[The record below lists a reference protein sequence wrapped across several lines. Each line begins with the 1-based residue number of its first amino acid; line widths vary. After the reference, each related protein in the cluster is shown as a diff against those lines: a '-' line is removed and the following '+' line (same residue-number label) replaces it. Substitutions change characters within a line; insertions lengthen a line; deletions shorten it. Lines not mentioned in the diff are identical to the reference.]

1 MNSAKWNEIV
11 RSCKE
16 GKIYHTYE
24 WSTLLMES
32 YGYKVF
38 RLSDGETLFPL
49 ALVNSFIFGNRLLSL
64 PFSDYGGPC
73 ANVIDDVRTLLSQSD
88 GLAQELRVDFL
99 EIRAPDKRYFDDF
112 TALGF
117 LRRDDYFTFI
127 LPLQEKLEELWKGI
141 GDKNRN
147 MVRKAER
154 NSVQVVNGESQ
165 ADLRIF
171 YKLYL
176 KTMKKLGSPPEPY
189 EFFSRLWD
197 VFYPENLLLP
207 MAVYQGKYIAAGIFF
222 LHNRSIHHAY
232 GCSLREYLAL
242 SPNDLIQ
249 WHIIQWGHENGW
261 EYLDF
266 GRTRKDAGNWLFKK
280 RWGGEP
286 VAMPYFYKF
295 YKRELKQRQ
304 EIEYKWISNLW
315 RQFMPEFIAKRVG
328 PWIIEKVG

>member
-11 RSCKE
+11 SNNRE
-16 GKIYHTYE
+16 RKIYHTSE
-24 WSTLLMES
+24 WSNLLKET
-32 YGYKVF
+32 YGYKMF
-38 RLSDGETLFPL
+38 WLSEGEALLPL

-73 ANVIDDVRTLLSQSD
+73 AQITENVQVLLSRSD
-88 GLAQELRVDFL
+88 RLAQELGVDFL
-99 EIRAPDKRYFDDF
+99 EIRAPDKRYFDTF

-117 LRRDDYFTFI
+117 LRRDDYYTFI
-127 LPLQEKLEELWKGI
+127 LPLQRKLEELWKGI

-147 MVRKAER
+147 MVRRAER
-154 NSVQVVNGESQ
+154 SNVKVVPAQSE
-165 ADLRIF
+165 ADLRVF

-189 EFFSRLWD
+189 KFFSRLWD
-197 VFYPENLLLP
+197 IFYPDNLLLP
-207 MAVYQGKYIAAGIFF
+207 MAVYHEKCIAAGIFF
-222 LHNRSIHHAY
+222 LHNGCIHHAY
-232 GCSLREYLAL
+232 GCSLREYLTL

-249 WHIIQWGHENGW
+249 WHIIHWGHEKGW

-266 GRTRKDAGNWLFKK
+266 GRTRKSAGTWLFKK

-286 VAMPYFYKF
+286 VVMPYFYRF

-304 EIEYKWISNLW
+304 EIEYEWLAKLW
-315 RQFMPEFIAKRVG
+315 RLLMPEFLAERIG
-328 PWIIEKVG
+328 PWVIRQVG